1 MGRLRRAVCE
11 EVQQILC
18 AIYVRLSKEDEDKH
32 QPESESI
39 QNQKSLLT
47 AYAADRGWE
56 IYAIYCDEDYSGAD
70 RLRPDFNR
78 MLSAAKQKKFQIIL
92 CKSQSRFTRDMELVE
107 KYIHG
112 LFPIWGI
119 RFIAVADNADTEVKG
134 NKKARQINGLVNEWY
149 LEDLSE
155 NVRMVFDQK
164 RREGQ
169 YIGGL
174 PTYGY
179 QKDPTNK
186 NHLIID
192 PEAAEVVR
200 QIFQWSLEGHGKQNI
215 AHMLNEQGIPSP
227 ARYKAERG
235 WSCNN
240 PVKNDYGL
248 WNKTAIWRILHNEMY
263 TGTMIQG
270 RRKKVSY
277 KSKVLIDVP
286 EDQWYRVEGTH
297 EPIIDL
303 ETFNAVQRSL
313 AVRSKTGGS
322 GEIHLLSG
330 LVKCMDCG
338 STMSKVTNCK
348 QGRPRTS
355 YLRCKLYADSG
366 KAKLCTRHSIRL
378 DKLEELIS
386 DRIRYYVQT
395 YYKLEPLDLQP
406 KRDTRREAL
415 EQERKSLTAQ
425 LEKRSQALKT
435 LYLDKVSGILTD
447 GQFNDLNQSFLEEK
461 SRLEQRLAKID
472 SELADQEKPQQQ
484 ADLIERAKELL
495 KLETVPRELVVALV
509 DKIEIGE
516 RNSDTGEQQVHIT
529 WKF

>member
-1 MGRLRRAVCE
+1 M
-11 EVQQILC
+11 LC

-32 QPESESI
+32 QIESESI

-47 AYAADRGWE
+47 NYAVDHGWD

-70 RLRPDFNR
+70 SLRPDFNR
-78 MLSAAKQKKFQIIL
+78 MLAAAKAKKFQIIL

-155 NVRMVFDQK
+155 NVRMVFDLK

-169 YIGGL
+169 YIGGF
-174 PTYGY
+174 PIYGY
-179 QKDPTNK
+179 QKDPANK
-186 NHLIID
+186 NHIIID

-215 AHMLNEQGIPSP
+215 AHMLNGQGVPSP
-227 ARYKAERG
+227 SKYKAERG
-235 WSCNN
+235 WTCNH
-240 PVKNDYGL
+240 PTKNDYGL
-248 WNKTAIWRILHNEMY
+248 WNKTTIWRILHNEMY
-263 TGTMIQG
+263 TGTMVQG

-297 EPIIDL
+297 EPIIDR
-303 ETFNAVQRSL
+303 ETFDAVQRNL
-313 AVRSKTGGS
+313 ALHTKTDGS
-322 GEIHLLSG
+322 GEVHLLSG
-330 LVKCMDCG
+330 MVKCMDCG

-348 QGRPRTS
+348 QGRPRVS

-366 KAKLCTRHSIRL
+366 KAKLCSRHSIRL
-378 DKLEELIS
+378 DKLEELVS

-395 YYKLEPLDLQP
+395 YYKLEPLDIQP
-406 KRDTRREAL
+406 KRDARREAL

-425 LEKRSQALKT
+425 MEKRSQALKT

-447 GQFNDLNQSFLEEK
+447 GQFTELNQSFLEEK
-461 SRLEQRLAKID
+461 SHLEQRLAKID

-484 ADLIERAKELL
+484 DDLMERAKELL

-509 DKIEIGE
+509 DQIEIGE
-516 RNSDTGEQQVHIT
+516 RNPDTGEQQVRIT

>member
-1 MGRLRRAVCE
+1 
-11 EVQQILC
+11 
-18 AIYVRLSKEDEDKH
+18 
-32 QPESESI
+32 
-39 QNQKSLLT
+39 
-47 AYAADRGWE
+47 
-56 IYAIYCDEDYSGAD
+56 
-70 RLRPDFNR
+70 
-78 MLSAAKQKKFQIIL
+78 MLSAAKRKKFHIIL

-155 NVRMVFDQK
+155 NVRMVFDLK

-169 YIGGL
+169 YIGGF
-174 PTYGY
+174 PIYGY
-179 QKDPTNK
+179 KKDPANK
-186 NHLIID
+186 NHIIID

-200 QIFQWSLEGHGKQNI
+200 QIFQWSLEGHGKQSI
-215 AHMLNEQGIPSP
+215 AHMLNESGIPSP
-227 ARYKAERG
+227 SRYKADHG
-235 WSCNN
+235 WTCGILS
-240 PVKNDYGL
+240 KTDHGL
-248 WNKTAIWRILHNEMY
+248 WNKTTVWRILHNEMY
-263 TGTMIQG
+263 TGTMVQG

-297 EPIIDL
+297 EPIIDR
-303 ETFNAVQRSL
+303 ETFAVVQRNLSL
-313 AVRSKTGGS
+313 RTKADGR
-322 GEIHLLSG
+322 GEVHLLSG

-338 STMSKVTNCK
+338 STMSKVTDCR
-348 QGRPRTS
+348 QGRPRRS

-386 DRIRYYVQT
+386 DRIRYYVRT
-395 YYKLEPLDLQP
+395 CYKLEPLDLQP
-406 KRDTRREAL
+406 KRDTHREAL
-415 EQERKSLTAQ
+415 EQERKTLAAQ

-435 LYLDKVSGILTD
+435 LYLDKVSGLLTD
-447 GQFNDLNQSFLEEK
+447 GQFSELNQSFLEEK
-461 SRLEQRLAKID
+461 ARLEQRLSKID
-472 SELADQEKPQQQ
+472 AEFSGHEKPQQQ
-484 ADLIERAKELL
+484 ADLMERAKELL

-509 DKIEIGE
+509 DKVEIGE
-516 RNSDTGEQQVHIT
+516 RNPDTGEQQVRVT

>member
-1 MGRLRRAVCE
+1 MLTNYVVDHGWD
-11 EVQQILC
+11 
-18 AIYVRLSKEDEDKH
+18 IYS
-32 QPESESI
+32 
-39 QNQKSLLT
+39 
-47 AYAADRGWE
+47 
-56 IYAIYCDEDYSGAD
+56 IYCEDYSGAD
-70 RLRPDFNR
+70 SLRPDFNR
-78 MLSAAKQKKFQIIL
+78 MLAAAKQKKFQIIL

-155 NVRMVFDQK
+155 NVRMVFDLK

-169 YIGGL
+169 YIGGF
-174 PTYGY
+174 PIYGY
-179 QKDPTNK
+179 KKDPANK
-186 NHLIID
+186 NHIIID

-200 QIFQWSLEGHGKQNI
+200 QIFQWSLEGHGKQSI
-215 AHMLNEQGIPSP
+215 AYMLNNQGIPSP

-235 WSCNN
+235 WTCNHS
-240 PVKNDYGL
+240 VKNDYGL

-297 EPIIDL
+297 EPIIDQ
-303 ETFNAVQRSL
+303 ETFNAVQRNL
-313 AVRSKTGGS
+313 AVRSKTDGS
-322 GEIHLLSG
+322 GEVHLLSG

-338 STMSKVTNCK
+338 STMSKVTNCR

-378 DKLEELIS
+378 DKLIDLVS
-386 DRIRYYVQT
+386 DRIRYYVLT
-395 YYKLEPLDLQP
+395 YYKLEPLDIQS

-415 EQERKSLTAQ
+415 EQERKSLTSQ

-435 LYLDKVSGILTD
+435 LYLDKVSGIITD
-447 GQFNDLNQSFLEEK
+447 SQFTDLNQSFLEEK

-472 SELADQEKPQQQ
+472 GELTDHEKPQQQ
-484 ADLIERAKELL
+484 ADLMERAKELL
-495 KLETVPRELVVALV
+495 KLETVPRELIVALV
-509 DKIEIGE
+509 EKIEIGE
-516 RNSDTGEQQVHIT
+516 RNLDTGEQQVRIT